1 MPCLADYD
9 MIVPFMMKIAL
20 KIALIISLCTVGLHN
35 MHFSTAK
42 QPTAGFVLIAFNC
55 GLSQIHRANISYKY
69 KG

>member
-1 MPCLADYD
+1 MPCLGDYD

-42 QPTAGFVLIAFNC
+42 QPLVVC
-55 GLSQIHRANISYKY
+55 
-69 KG
+69 